1 MSFLF
6 LTLVMAC
13 SSDNGG
19 GAESDDDP
27 GQASFARAVI
37 LTNWADNIIIPSYEA
52 FSADLAAMDTAFEAF
67 QEETTTENLV
77 AFRDSWLTAY
87 KMWQHVSLFEIGP
100 AETVGLRLNMNI
112 YPTDPVEIESHIS
125 SDNFNLALS
134 SNRDSKGFPALDYI
148 INGLGD
154 DDSEILERYTSDN
167 AEGLFNYAQAVL
179 DDMTTLTNGVL
190 SDWQSE
196 FRDSFVAN
204 DGSSASASVDRYAN
218 DFVLYYEKFLRAG
231 KMGIPLG
238 VFSGVQA
245 PNTTESFYRP
255 EEANELF
262 LEGLNA
268 VQDFF
273 NGKHFGEEEEG
284 DSMASYL
291 VLLSRE
297 DLRNEINEQ
306 LDIARVS
313 VSNLDAFRTE
323 IETNNP
329 AVDMLE
335 AYGEVQRAVGLFKVD
350 MFSALSISVDFV
362 DGDGD

>member
-1 MSFLF
+1 
-6 LTLVMAC
+6 
-13 SSDNGG
+13 
-19 GAESDDDP
+19 
-27 GQASFARAVI
+27 
-37 LTNWADNIIIPSYEA
+37 
-52 FSADLAAMDTAFEAF
+52 
-67 QEETTTENLV
+67 
-77 AFRDSWLTAY
+77 
-87 KMWQHVSLFEIGP
+87 
-100 AETVGLRLNMNI
+100 MNI

-238 VFSGVQA
+238 
-245 PNTTESFYRP
+245 
-255 EEANELF
+255 
-262 LEGLNA
+262 A
-268 VQDFF
+268 V
-273 NGKHFGEEEEG
+273 
-284 DSMASYL
+284 SYTHL
-291 VLLSRE
+291 TLPT
-297 DLRNEINEQ
+297 IY
-306 LDIARVS
+306 S
-313 VSNLDAFRTE
+313 V
-323 IETNNP
+323 
-329 AVDMLE
+329 
-335 AYGEVQRAVGLFKVD
+335 
-350 MFSALSISVDFV
+350 
-362 DGDGD
+362 